1 MGVWTAVAGLGV
13 AAKEE
18 EGEKGEMKTMLEVL
32 GLRGGGGAGC
42 GYNQNR
48 LYTQKILQIEFKKQ
62 QQIQNKRR
70 SLAEHLI
77 HEVLIMRP
85 DS

>member
-32 GLRGGGGAGC
+32 GLRGGGGG
-42 GYNQNR
+42 R
-48 LYTQKILQIEFKKQ
+48 LWI
-62 QQIQNKRR
+62 
-70 SLAEHLI
+70 
-77 HEVLIMRP
+77 
-85 DS
+85 